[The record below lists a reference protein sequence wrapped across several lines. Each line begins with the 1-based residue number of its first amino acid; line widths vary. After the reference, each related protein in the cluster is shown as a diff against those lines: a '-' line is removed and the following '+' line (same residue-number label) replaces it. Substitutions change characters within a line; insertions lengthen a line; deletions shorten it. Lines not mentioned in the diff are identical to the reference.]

1 MQHKRRYWG
10 WILVLLL
17 VLAWPLPTDAA
28 PDFPEPLGLVNDFA
42 NVLGVQERVEIQ
54 RVAEKLW
61 QSNGVELAIVTVQ
74 NTRPYDTET
83 YAFRLFRAWGIG
95 EAKADNGLLVLLNME
110 EREIRIEV
118 GTGLE
123 GYVTDAKAGR
133 ILDAALPELQA
144 GRYGQGL
151 LVISEE
157 LAQAVIE
164 APGQG
169 KELANILPEIS
180 PVGALLLGYIGL
192 IIFVFHIPAARSL
205 VLSTP
210 VPRPLPQRWPWWS
223 RWLGRW
229 WFRRFW
235 RRQKQWWRRQPQ
247 ILIRESKDEGER
259 G

>member
-54 RVAEKLW
+54 RVAERLW

-192 IIFVFHIPAARSL
+192 IIFASIFRLHGLLYFLLRFPGLFLRGGRGGRGGWGGGGGFGGFGGGRS
-205 VLSTP
+205 SGGGA
-210 VPRPLPQRWPWWS
+210 S
-223 RWLGRW
+223 RK
-229 WFRRFW
+229 F
-235 RRQKQWWRRQPQ
+235 
-247 ILIRESKDEGER
+247 
-259 G
+259 